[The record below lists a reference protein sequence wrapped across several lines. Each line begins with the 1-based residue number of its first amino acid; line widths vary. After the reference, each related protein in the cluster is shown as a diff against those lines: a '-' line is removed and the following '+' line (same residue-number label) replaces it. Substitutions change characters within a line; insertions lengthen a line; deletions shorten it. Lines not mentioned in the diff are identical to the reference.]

1 MTPPDYGE
9 VDPHPMNSIDSEGV
23 QIHNADLLQNQGVNG
38 ALVTVGAI
46 SDGVTNLAAA
56 QAANELPVVNVLAA
70 GAGDEGTAMLEIIH
84 DMAPGANLAFAT
96 TGGGVMNH
104 VNAMMSLVGAGANVI
119 AEDIAFDAEPAFQ
132 QGFATV
138 AAEVI
143 AAANVSIHSSAGN
156 RGQNHAARVAAIG
169 TGGGP
174 DGNAGPFVACPFFG
188 SPNVVAIA
196 PGGDTTFDVVLGS
209 NTAGTVGSTFTL
221 QWSEPRAVFPTFGG
235 GFTDLDLYVMDAGLT
250 ICLGSS
256 VGSQGFGAG
265 DTIEQVT
272 IAPGL
277 AGTPVKVV
285 VNVFGTFGAV
295 QTPFIDLRWRRTQAQ
310 TDLPTRAGSLNPDS
324 NYTGLA
330 TSAAALN
337 ANTMLIEGFSSG
349 GPVQLGLTTTCPGA
363 FPTAGAKSRGPL

>member
-1 MTPPDYGE
+1 MFSVLNRITLPFAVALAVLTQGPAFESAMAQETKQPSKLAGSLQEMMYNCYAAFAAGSTDMSGLSNDLIHVNSAGGIEALFHSKTPTGEAEAQDLADLGATVSGTLEIPAGLDLDLPEIGLIQAWMPFDALEDAAALDWVAAVTPPDYGE

-174 DGNAGPFVACPFFG
+174 DGNAGLLCRL
-188 SPNVVAIA
+188 S
-196 PGGDTTFDVVLGS
+196 
-209 NTAGTVGSTFTL
+209 
-221 QWSEPRAVFPTFGG
+221 VFRF
-235 GFTDLDLYVMDAGLT
+235 A
-250 ICLGSS
+250 
-256 VGSQGFGAG
+256 
-265 DTIEQVT
+265 
-272 IAPGL
+272 
-277 AGTPVKVV
+277 
-285 VNVFGTFGAV
+285 
-295 QTPFIDLRWRRTQAQ
+295 
-310 TDLPTRAGSLNPDS
+310 
-324 NYTGLA
+324 
-330 TSAAALN
+330 
-337 ANTMLIEGFSSG
+337 
-349 GPVQLGLTTTCPGA
+349 
-363 FPTAGAKSRGPL
+363 